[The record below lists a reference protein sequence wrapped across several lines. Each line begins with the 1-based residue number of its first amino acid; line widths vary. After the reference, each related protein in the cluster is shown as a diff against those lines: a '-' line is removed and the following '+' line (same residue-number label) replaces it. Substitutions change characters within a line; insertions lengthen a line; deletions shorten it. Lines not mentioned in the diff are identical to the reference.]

1 MDPIYLPQ
9 LETAPDKTEMLQ
21 VQITWVDLPSLIP
34 VTGWVKV
41 VHQGTFLEVSTEA
54 TTIVTLCCDRCLQQ
68 YNHRLATQATEMIW
82 LEEAQELEYRPGEE
96 IEVPLEQLVETL
108 SPEGYFHP
116 GDWLYQQL
124 CLELPMQKL
133 CDQNCA
139 GLLSEDSGAEPEI
152 DRRWAGLDALRNRS

>member
-1 MDPIYLPQ
+1 MEPIYIPQ
-9 LETAPDKTEMLQ
+9 LETAPDKTEVVQ
-21 VQITWVDLPSLIP
+21 VQTTWADLPSLIP

-41 VHQGTFLEVSTEA
+41 VHQGTFLEVSAEA

-68 YNHRLATQATEMIW
+68 YNHRLATDATEMIW
-82 LEEAQELEYRPGEE
+82 LEEPQELDYRPGEE
-96 IEVPLEQLVETL
+96 IEVPLEQLLETL

-133 CDQNCA
+133 CDQNCV
-139 GLLSEDSGAEPEI
+139 GLLQESEAEPEI
-152 DRRWAGLDALRNRS
+152 DRRWAGLDELRQRS